1 MKQNTVILSVVAVLS
16 ALMGIYVSKQQ
27 VDHIS
32 QEVLAAN
39 KKNAKTD
46 PVAQFFALQLPDSE
60 GKPQALAQW
69 RGKPIVLNFWA
80 SWCAPCVKEM
90 PALSKTQ
97 LDFAA
102 QGVQVLGIG
111 IDSPQAIQ
119 EFKQKHQI
127 SYPLLVGGM
136 EGSELSRSLGN
147 QAGGLPFTILIGS
160 DGKVKK
166 TYLGILHFDQLY
178 LDIQAFFPHK

>member
-27 VDHIS
+27 VENIGRDI
-32 QEVLAAN
+32 
-39 KKNAKTD
+39 AKQTTPAT
-46 PVAQFFALQLPDSE
+46 PVAQLFALQLPDSE
-60 GKPQALAQW
+60 GKQQLFSQW
-69 RGKPIVLNFWA
+69 QGKPIVLNFWA

-90 PALSKTQ
+90 PELSKTQ

-102 QGVQVLGIG
+102 RGVQVLGIG

-127 SYPLLVGGM
+127 SYPLLVAGI

-147 QAGGLPFTILIGS
+147 KLGGLPFTVLVGA

-166 TYLGILHFDQLY
+166 TYLGALAFDQLY
-178 LDIQAFFPHK
+178 LDIQTFFPAK